1 MPYFL
6 TAYRGCI
13 NLLLRSF
20 VKDKNIPNDPIA
32 ELALDQT
39 QPFIYLLPYGSQ
51 TDLLLLRRNCLAL
64 GLPDPLEMNEIDG
77 HKLARYAYL
86 DKYNLTA
93 KTKTVNESTKTLFTE
108 YFELHQK
115 NPQLDVQLLPVSAL
129 WGRAP
134 GKAGKQEKLT
144 HLGPLKKL
152 RAMLWFRRDSFVRY
166 SQVVS
171 MRYIVETQGH
181 DEKIA
186 QKLIRIARIHFAKQ
200 QSSTTGPGLPNREAM
215 FNAILNSNEVSQII
229 REDASIKK
237 VSIAEK
243 EREAKDML
251 EEIAAAPSYER
262 MRLGDRFLGWLWNK
276 LYQGID
282 VQHAER
288 VRKLALEGHE
298 IVYVPCHRSHI
309 DYLLL
314 SYVLYHEGMVPP
326 HIAAGINLNFWPAG
340 PLFRSGG
347 AFFIRR
353 SFKGNRLYATIFRE
367 YLSELFKRGYSVE
380 FFVEGGRSRTGR
392 LLNPKTGMLSMM
404 LQAVKSGNSR
414 PISIVPV
421 YIGYEH
427 VLEVETYAKELRGAE
442 KEKENVGLVLRV
454 IRKLRNLGKGF
465 VNFGEPITVNNY
477 LNEHFPEWREES
489 EDNRAWLNK
498 STDKLATQ
506 IMNNINDAAAV
517 NAMNLIGTILLSTEQ
532 RALGKEQLIA
542 QLDNL
547 MELLK
552 NVNYAKDVI
561 LPNESAEE
569 MIAHVLSL
577 DKVGILEEQDEVG
590 SVIRLER
597 NAAML
602 MSYYRNNVFHLF
614 VLPSLVAKFILQYR
628 TTDIETLCSEIE
640 KIFPFIRRELFIS
653 LKDEDVNDYLHK
665 IIEQLVAQ
673 SLIAKDGDSISIR
686 RRHFANLKI
695 LADASSSI
703 LQRYFIT
710 LRILQ
715 YTPDAS
721 RSQLEKGSHSVAKR
735 LSVLHGIRAPELID
749 NGLFATF
756 VMSLREENFFLE
768 DGLADI
774 DKVKSLRDTIEG
786 LLNRDV
792 LITIQDA
799 MDNEP

>member
-1 MPYFL
+1 
-6 TAYRGCI
+6 
-13 NLLLRSF
+13 
-20 VKDKNIPNDPIA
+20 
-32 ELALDQT
+32 
-39 QPFIYLLPYGSQ
+39 
-51 TDLLLLRRNCLAL
+51 
-64 GLPDPLEMNEIDG
+64 
-77 HKLARYAYL
+77 
-86 DKYNLTA
+86 
-93 KTKTVNESTKTLFTE
+93 
-108 YFELHQK
+108 
-115 NPQLDVQLLPVSAL
+115 
-129 WGRAP
+129 
-134 GKAGKQEKLT
+134 
-144 HLGPLKKL
+144 
-152 RAMLWFRRDSFVRY
+152 
-166 SQVVS
+166 
-171 MRYIVETQGH
+171 
-181 DEKIA
+181 
-186 QKLIRIARIHFAKQ
+186 
-200 QSSTTGPGLPNREAM
+200 
-215 FNAILNSNEVSQII
+215 
-229 REDASIKK
+229 
-237 VSIAEK
+237 
-243 EREAKDML
+243 
-251 EEIAAAPSYER
+251 
-262 MRLGDRFLGWLWNK
+262 
-276 LYQGID
+276 
-282 VQHAER
+282 
-288 VRKLALEGHE
+288 
-298 IVYVPCHRSHI
+298 
-309 DYLLL
+309 
-314 SYVLYHEGMVPP
+314 
-326 HIAAGINLNFWPAG
+326 
-340 PLFRSGG
+340 
-347 AFFIRR
+347 
-353 SFKGNRLYATIFRE
+353 
-367 YLSELFKRGYSVE
+367 
-380 FFVEGGRSRTGR
+380 
-392 LLNPKTGMLSMM
+392 
-404 LQAVKSGNSR
+404 
-414 PISIVPV
+414 
-421 YIGYEH
+421 
-427 VLEVETYAKELRGAE
+427 
-442 KEKENVGLVLRV
+442 
-454 IRKLRNLGKGF
+454 
-465 VNFGEPITVNNY
+465 
-477 LNEHFPEWREES
+477 
-489 EDNRAWLNK
+489 
-498 STDKLATQ
+498 
-506 IMNNINDAAAV
+506 MNNINDAAAV

>member
-1 MPYFL
+1 
-6 TAYRGCI
+6 
-13 NLLLRSF
+13 
-20 VKDKNIPNDPIA
+20 
-32 ELALDQT
+32 
-39 QPFIYLLPYGSQ
+39 
-51 TDLLLLRRNCLAL
+51 
-64 GLPDPLEMNEIDG
+64 
-77 HKLARYAYL
+77 
-86 DKYNLTA
+86 
-93 KTKTVNESTKTLFTE
+93 
-108 YFELHQK
+108 
-115 NPQLDVQLLPVSAL
+115 
-129 WGRAP
+129 
-134 GKAGKQEKLT
+134 
-144 HLGPLKKL
+144 
-152 RAMLWFRRDSFVRY
+152 MLWFRRDSFVRY

-200 QSSTTGPGLPNREAM
+200 RSSTTGPGLPNREAM